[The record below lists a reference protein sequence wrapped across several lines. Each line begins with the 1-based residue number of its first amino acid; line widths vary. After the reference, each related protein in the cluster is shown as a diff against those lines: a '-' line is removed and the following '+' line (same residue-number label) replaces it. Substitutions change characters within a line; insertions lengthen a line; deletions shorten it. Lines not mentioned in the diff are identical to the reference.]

1 MILVLENEKES
12 ERNHFSYEQKEE
24 NDERVS
30 QKIVLL
36 QILYDRLVTCLNEV
50 EDQPV
55 WVW

>member
-36 QILYDRLVTCLNEV
+36 QILYDRLIACLNEV

-55 WVW
+55 